1 MKYKEILTKK
11 YKKKMNS
18 LDRLL
23 KLCSVTV
30 GVDITSKCRVRETY
44 VYGRAV
50 FYTVAKELYP
60 LTTLHQLG
68 RYTNRDHASVLFA
81 LRKSKE
87 TYKSDPAY
95 VTIYNRVRD
104 KVNQDPTEYDLKHEK
119 IVSSMN
125 VIAAKYITDVQN
137 KLYDAKREIKELKAK
152 MEHNVLWEY
161 VSQIPEDKIQDFIQY
176 RVIPYINMHKLNTN
190 ANG

>member
-1 MKYKEILTKK
+1 MES
-11 YKKKMNS
+11 MNS

-95 VTIYNRVRD
+95 ITIYNRVRD
-104 KVNQDPTEYDLKHEK
+104 KVNQAPTEYDLKHEK
-119 IVSSMN
+119 IVSNMN

-152 MEHNVLWEY
+152 MEHNILWEY
-161 VSQIPEDKIQDFIQY
+161 VCQIPEDKIEDFIQH

>member
-1 MKYKEILTKK
+1 
-11 YKKKMNS
+11 MNS
-18 LDRLL
+18 LNRLL

-95 VTIYNRVRD
+95 ITIYNRVRD
-104 KVNQDPTEYDLKHEK
+104 KVNQAPTEYDLKHEK
-119 IVSSMN
+119 IVSNMN
-125 VIAAKYITDVQN
+125 VVAAKYITDVQN

-152 MEHNVLWEY
+152 MEHNILWEY
-161 VSQIPEDKIQDFIQY
+161 VCQIPEDKIEDFIQH

>member
-1 MKYKEILTKK
+1 
-11 YKKKMNS
+11 MNS

-95 VTIYNRVRD
+95 ITIYNRVRD

-119 IVSSMN
+119 IVSNMN
-125 VIAAKYITDVQN
+125 VVAAKYITDVQN

-152 MEHNVLWEY
+152 QNNNVLWEY
-161 VSQIPEDKIQDFIQY
+161 VSQIPEEHIDDFIQH
-176 RVIPYINMHKLNTN
+176 RLIPYINMHIFKQNTN